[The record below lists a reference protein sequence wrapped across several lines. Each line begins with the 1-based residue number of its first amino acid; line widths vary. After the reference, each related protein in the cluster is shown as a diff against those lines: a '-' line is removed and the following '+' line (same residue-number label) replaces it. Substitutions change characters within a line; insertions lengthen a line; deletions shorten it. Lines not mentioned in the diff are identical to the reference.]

1 MFSSNPFLQSTFGR
15 GSSTSVTMKRCAAS
29 GFTVAH
35 ELGHN
40 MGALHDKVQV
50 GGGWW
55 RMELLL

>member
-1 MFSSNPFLQSTFGR
+1 
-15 GSSTSVTMKRCAAS
+15 MKRCASS

-50 GGGWW
+50 RTKQY
-55 RMELLL
+55 RMELRM